1 MGKAHPDAYFSSK
14 NTQTNMKRL
23 FSVSMEDTGFALKE
37 SRGLRRLENEKGN
50 SERKHGRGW
59 NRGHSGDC
67 CAAMSNHEMRIQTYA
82 SGIRSTDRVS
92 LGSPCK
98 KDSTKVTMSQH
109 QLSGPKSRTKSRGRC
124 QWLVLQPMGPL

>member
-1 MGKAHPDAYFSSK
+1 MEQG
-14 NTQTNMKRL
+14 TQ
-23 FSVSMEDTGFALKE
+23 
-37 SRGLRRLENEKGN
+37 
-50 SERKHGRGW
+50 W
-59 NRGHSGDC
+59 GDC

-92 LGSPCK
+92 LASPCK